1 MSSDTKLTPNVRK
14 LIFHKMSLDAIPKGG
29 GFADGIKFLSDREGM
44 AKSLRAADDWVKAA
58 ILAVR
63 NAGEPNPWRDKTDED
78 IAGEL
83 MRKIEERKI
92 EQRFQGRAAR

>member
-1 MSSDTKLTPNVRK
+1 MNSDTKLTPNLRR

-29 GFADGIKFLSDREGM
+29 GVADGIKFLSDRAGM
-44 AKSLRAADDWVKAA
+44 VKSLHTADEWVKAA

-63 NAGEPNPWRDKTDED
+63 NAGEPNPWRDKPDED

-83 MRKIEERKI
+83 LRKIEERRN
-92 EQRFQGRAAR
+92 EQRFQRKVI